1 MIHLP
6 SVCAPLHG
14 RPPLTP
20 PISVRATMP
29 MEANG
34 EVGMWGSHSCV
45 RISRETLDPPHKRD
59 RETGRGVRFLGDQ
72 SIVVFVL
79 FEVNKGN
86 DARSYRGGKEGKTDS
101 FPATITNPVH
111 ITIPVHLWRC
121 GSIHRYSHHL
131 PVNRMS
137 VRRDTETGG
146 RCRGL
151 RWRSD
156 VCWSFFLFSFFL

>member
-1 MIHLP
+1 M
-6 SVCAPLHG
+6 
-14 RPPLTP
+14 
-20 PISVRATMP
+20 
-29 MEANG
+29 
-34 EVGMWGSHSCV
+34 
-45 RISRETLDPPHKRD
+45 
-59 RETGRGVRFLGDQ
+59 RFLGDQ
-72 SIVVFVL
+72 SVVVFVR
-79 FEVNKGN
+79 FGVNNGN
-86 DARSYRGGKEGKTDS
+86 DAWSYRGVKEGKTDS

-151 RWRSD
+151 RRRSD
-156 VCWSFFLFSFFL
+156 VCWSFFLFFSFFLYPSASVPIDALVSPSTYPVLIHPTQRAENGCKCIFLKGQSH